1 MLEDSL
7 TPRYQALTQSNLFQS
22 KIVRLSDLC
31 RFVLTCAE
39 WLVLS
44 RAVGAASRR
53 EASRSSVV
61 EVANASASRREVEVS
76 RNPKFKIQN
85 RLTLEND

>member
-7 TPRYQALTQSNLFQS
+7 TPRYQVPTQSDLFQS

-39 WLVLS
+39 RLVLS
-44 RAVGAASRR
+44 VA
-53 EASRSSVV
+53 EVV
-61 EVANASASRREVEVS
+61 EPLAQPLVEKQAEVA
-76 RNPKFKIQN
+76 
-85 RLTLEND
+85 